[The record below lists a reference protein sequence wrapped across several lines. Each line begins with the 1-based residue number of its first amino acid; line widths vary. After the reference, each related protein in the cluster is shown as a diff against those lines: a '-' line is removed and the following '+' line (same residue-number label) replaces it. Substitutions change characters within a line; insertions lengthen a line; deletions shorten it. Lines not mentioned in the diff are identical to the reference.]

1 MKKQKPTK
9 TALSKALGCSRS
21 TLHTWEAAGCPV
33 SDIKAARQ
41 WVTANGVGSD
51 MAAPPDLRRKIAEK
65 RLAILNEQLIA
76 AQRDNAKAAGE
87 MVSFTEARQQAG
99 SAAFAFF
106 DDLDL
111 MSMEMPPVLAGLDHI
126 AIHRKLCE
134 RREKIRNDLNE
145 KFDAIG
151 TPAK

>member
-9 TALSKALGCSRS
+9 TALAKALGCSRS

-65 RLAILNEQLIA
+65 RLAILNEQLIT

-87 MVSFTEARQQAG
+87 MVSFQDCRRQAAEAAQKYFDCLDAQAQE
-99 SAAFAFF
+99 
-106 DDLDL
+106 L
-111 MSMEMPPVLAGLDHI
+111 PPMLAGLDPV
-126 AIHRKLCE
+126 AIHKKLCE
-134 RREKIRNDLNE
+134 RREQIRTELNE
-145 KFDAIG
+145 YFDKIG
-151 TPAK
+151 S